1 MKSCTEIVKLREIQ
15 YAIKQGLEV
24 SDFDKQW
31 VIDLCKREGTSVHP
45 KVADRAAAS
54 GFDTTGIKTF

>member
-1 MKSCTEIVKLREIQ
+1 MKSCAEIAKLREIQ
-15 YAIKQGLEV
+15 YAIKHGIEV
-24 SDFDKQW
+24 SDYDKQW
-31 VIDLCKREGTSVHP
+31 VIDLCKREQVPVHP